1 MKKIIKSELK
11 GNREI
16 RKEEKMDVIEV
27 EQVCEQ
33 EKETRKSLKLLDQ
46 NVIKGNNEE
55 HDGIRT
61 RTEGKWKKSS
71 QINPKGES
79 NEVY

>member
-1 MKKIIKSELK
+1 M
-11 GNREI
+11 
-16 RKEEKMDVIEV
+16 

-46 NVIKGNNEE
+46 NVINRNNEE
-55 HDGIRT
+55 HDRIRT
-61 RTEGKWKKSS
+61 RIEGKWKKNS
-71 QINPKGES
+71 QIKPKGES

>member
-1 MKKIIKSELK
+1 MK
-11 GNREI
+11 
-16 RKEEKMDVIEV
+16 V

-46 NVIKGNNEE
+46 NVIKGNRKE

-61 RTEGKWKKSS
+61 RTEGK
-71 QINPKGES
+71 
-79 NEVY
+79 